1 MLNIT
6 ASAASYYS
14 RRFLNDEG
22 VAGLAAVVAEIKPGD
37 QSDEYLDF
45 GATLEISEEARSV
58 SFDFGV
64 YGATGTAEQ
73 RDELRAEL
81 VNARNKALRLLAEVN
96 AFVGNLSDALNTVE
110 NDLIDK
116 D

>member
-1 MLNIT
+1 MNDVAPIAT
-6 ASAASYYS
+6 YYS
-14 RRFLNDEG
+14 RTFLNDEG
-22 VAGLAAVVAEIKPGD
+22 VTGMAAVVAGIQPGD

-45 GATLEISEEARSV
+45 GATLEISEDGRGV

-64 YGATGTAEQ
+64 YGATGSPVQ
-73 RDELRAEL
+73 REELRAEL
-81 VNARNKALRLLAEVN
+81 VNARNKAHRLQAEIN
-96 AFVGNLSDALNTVE
+96 AFVASLTDALDTVE